1 MPRARP
7 IARSR
12 RSTAGTR
19 CFHSSTNILPR
30 RLRRGRPEASRRS
43 SSCAPTS
50 LRRPSFLAAPRG
62 RTAGCGSTPPTSI
75 TTILPRAARS
85 CARHRLHLRSGW
97 RARSRRG
104 GIERGL
110 RARAGG
116 KNSCRPGQRR
126 SRARQ
131 SAARGRCRITSSLHD
146 SGALEEAP
154 MTVDTRTRFDVVPLS
169 KHIGA
174 QIRGLDLREK
184 PDEETIR
191 AVYRAWLDHL
201 VIVFPGQ
208 TLSQED
214 LLRVT
219 GYFGELGELSR
230 PTKYFPKG
238 YSRLL
243 PGIMLISNIRENDE
257 PIGALPDG
265 EMMFH
270 HDMIHAE
277 VPSKATLL
285 YSVEIPST
293 GGNTLFASGYAAYD
307 TLDPAVRN
315 KLEGRKAIH
324 HYNYGSVQRGD
335 SKGTEAFG
343 ECNHP
348 VFRTHED
355 TGRKAVYVNRLMT
368 VGVEGMPEEE
378 SEPLLGAVFDHAEKK
393 EFVYEHV
400 WRLGDLLLWDN
411 RCSSHARTDLPS
423 TERRLMLRTT
433 VKGTVRPY

>member
-1 MPRARP
+1 M
-7 IARSR
+7 
-12 RSTAGTR
+12 
-19 CFHSSTNILPR
+19 NL
-30 RLRRGRPEASRRS
+30 
-43 SSCAPTS
+43 
-50 LRRPSFLAAPRG
+50 
-62 RTAGCGSTPPTSI
+62 
-75 TTILPRAARS
+75 
-85 CARHRLHLRSGW
+85 
-97 RARSRRG
+97 
-104 GIERGL
+104 
-110 RARAGG
+110 
-116 KNSCRPGQRR
+116 
-126 SRARQ
+126 
-131 SAARGRCRITSSLHD
+131 
-146 SGALEEAP
+146 
-154 MTVDTRTRFDVVPLS
+154 MTKTRFEIVPLT

-174 QIRGLDLREK
+174 ELRGIDLRQK
-184 PDEETIR
+184 PDDETVAAI
-191 AVYRAWLDHL
+191 YQAWLDHL

-214 LLRVT
+214 LVRVT
-219 GYFGELGELSR
+219 GYFGEIGEISR
-230 PTKYFPKG
+230 PAKYFPKG
-238 YSRLL
+238 YTKLL
-243 PGIMLISNIRENDE
+243 PGIMMISNIRENGE

-285 YSVEIPST
+285 YSVEIPSA

-315 KLEGRKAIH
+315 KLEGRKAQH
-324 HYNYGSVQRGD
+324 HYNYGSTQKGD
-335 SKGTEAFG
+335 SRGTEVFG
-343 ECNHP
+343 ECMHP

-368 VGVEGMPEEE
+368 VGVLDMPQEE
-378 SEPLLGAVFDHAEKK
+378 STPLLDKVFDQAEKA

-411 RCSSHARTDLPS
+411 RCSSHARTDFPS